1 MKIKI
6 EVKIRIKKDEIYRNV
21 HENKIQIL
29 TYNATTNKIN
39 IDINTA
45 YGYKFII

>member
-1 MKIKI
+1 MKI
-6 EVKIRIKKDEIYRNV
+6 KIRIKKNEIYRNV
-21 HENKIQIL
+21 YENKIQIL

-39 IDINTA
+39 IDINTE